1 MPTPPSYPAA
11 GHSLGVL
18 DLQPTLQAPPTG
30 TYDVACSN
38 RLPLS
43 SLLLADRLAE
53 LYEMVF
59 SDHPE
64 WLDEAVVDWTDE
76 EDILAAVEKFLGRV
90 NNLFPVY
97 DEFWD
102 LDLEVAEWR
111 LYEIPV
117 MPIGYDTWHEDWDSL
132 REPARYLL
140 HMGYARGE
148 EDQPHQPDEFA
159 NLYPNHP
166 VPRYL
171 EPHRLLDALRQV
183 AMPYP
188 ELAALPD
195 LILMLDH
202 DTGNTWLDMGEYDL
216 AEGGCPLW
224 SRENVEWLVEEW
236 QKARPVLDRVVN
248 LLDWKN
254 ESPAAIAEKL
264 TAVREALLEAYERLP
279 DDEPASALLPQT
291 TA

>member
-1 MPTPPSYPAA
+1 M
-11 GHSLGVL
+11 
-18 DLQPTLQAPPTG
+18 QPTLQAPPTG